1 MKTPSKSRRYEYDRL
16 TAEQFNDA
24 LKGLNIPWRY
34 FARITGHNI
43 RRVEEW
49 TKGQSD
55 IPHSVTLNLALLTL
69 PGALDMAEA
78 VTNARIHVYGE
89 EEDKDA

>member
-1 MKTPSKSRRYEYDRL
+1 MRTLSKSRRYDYDRI
-16 TAEQFNDA
+16 TADQFNDA
-24 LKGLNIPWRY
+24 LKRLNISWRY

-55 IPHSVTLNLALLTL
+55 IPHSVTLNLSLLTL
-69 PGALDMAEA
+69 TGALEMAET
-78 VTNARIHVYGE
+78 VTNAMIHVYGK
-89 EEDKDA
+89 EDNDA